1 MEIDYNQ
8 VIELVES
15 VRDIYEAK
23 LYLGQSETWQCDQ
36 RTKDLWCLS
45 HLIDDRYSNLDS
57 ERRKDLGW
65 AFNRMVRSAE
75 NPFEVAAIIIHV
87 GDNDL
92 KIEDYSKDYW
102 TAKNHNKWNR

>member
-1 MEIDYNQ
+1 MDYNS
-8 VIELVES
+8 VIGLVES
-15 VRDIYEAK
+15 LRDLYETK

-45 HLIDDRYSNLDS
+45 HLIDDRYSHLDGD
-57 ERRKDLGW
+57 RRRDLGW

-75 NPFEVAAIIIHV
+75 DPFKVAAIIIHV

-102 TAKNHNKWNR
+102 TARNHDKWNRG